1 MLPWVGRWNLSWKK
15 QRRLQGKTKNYSLI
29 KKLRLEN
36 RSNDEFEIMIS
47 QLTLEELIGLKLE
60 LASKVLDG
68 RLFGLPVWSSMH
80 SIVQDA
86 MLKWV
91 YSASRTKAEAV
102 RYLGINQSDFK
113 ELIKKYK
120 VDDYFSDLDVD
131 KDDKV

>member
-1 MLPWVGRWNLSWKK
+1 MIPWVGRWHLSWKR
-15 QRRLQGKTKNYSLI
+15 QRRLQGKNKYYSLS
-29 KKLRLEN
+29 KKLRREN
-36 RSNDEFEIMIS
+36 KSNDEFEVMVS

-68 RLFGLPVWSSMH
+68 RLFGIPIWSSMH

-102 RYLGINQSDFK
+102 RFLGINQSDFK
-113 ELIKKYK
+113 DLIKKYK
-120 VDDYFSDLDVD
+120 VDDYFSELNIDNSD
-131 KDDKV
+131 KL